1 MKILIGTKNKGK
13 VGATQKAFSRFF
25 ENVEVEGIAV
35 ESEVPEQPI
44 NDEALQGAKNRV
56 KNLKKYAKE
65 NDLNID
71 FYVAMESGITD
82 KFGCWLNVTTAYVED
97 KNGDNAVGLGPA
109 YQIPDRYIDEVKEKE
124 LSYVLA
130 KVLKTEEQKTPQ
142 GGIVHLTKG
151 NVTRIDLAEYA
162 FIMALT
168 HFVNGDVWK

>member
-13 VGATQKAFSRFF
+13 VEVAKKAFSRFF
-25 ENVEVEGIAV
+25 DDVEVEGIAV
-35 ESEVPEQPI
+35 KSEVPEQPV

-65 NDLNID
+65 NKLEID
-71 FYVAMESGITD
+71 FYVAIESGITD
-82 KFGCWLNVTTAYVED
+82 KFGYWLNITTAYIED
-97 KNGDNAVGLGPA
+97 KNGDSSVGLGPA

-124 LSYVLA
+124 LSYVLS
-130 KVLKTEEQKTPQ
+130 KIFKTEEQKTPQ
-142 GGIVHLTKG
+142 GGIVYLTKG

-168 HFVNGDVWK
+168 HFVNGDDWK

>member
-13 VGATQKAFSRFF
+13 VEATQKAFSRFF
-25 ENVEVEGIAV
+25 ENVKVEGIAV